1 MTLHHVETF
10 YNPQK
15 WDISALLSGGSADTS
30 AGGDTGGDTGWVL
43 IEGYGTIASMDGV
56 VAGGGD
62 ERFWEIDVAETGRG
76 SWVGLVAVPV
86 GGAKGEGEEAEGEAA
101 RGGGGGWPDGD
112 VPLSAQGWAIW
123 GGETGD
129 FHPMYIKGKSVD
141 QILGFKAGQTVGLHL
156 RPVRTGRDR
165 DSAEVTAPVLL
176 GAGREAAHELGYL
189 IDGKEVCTAFLA
201 QELPQDRS
209 CSLHLAISNGWAGIT
224 RVSARRLVPR
234 L

>member
-1 MTLHHVETF
+1 LYPVDTF

-15 WDISALLSGGSADTS
+15 WDISALLSGLSGGSADT
-30 AGGDTGGDTGWVL
+30 GGETGWVL
-43 IEGYGTIASMDGV
+43 IQGYGTIASMDGV
-56 VAGGGD
+56 LAGGGA

-86 GGAKGEGEEAEGEAA
+86 GGEKGEGEEEEGEAA
-101 RGGGGGWPDGD
+101 RGGRGGWPDGD
-112 VPLSAQGWAIW
+112 VSLSAQGWAIW

-156 RPVRTGRDR
+156 RPVRTGRD
-165 DSAEVTAPVLL
+165 SAEVTTPALL
-176 GAGREAAHELGYL
+176 GAGRGAAHELGYL
-189 IDGKEVCTAFLA
+189 IDGKDVCTAFLA
-201 QELPQDRS
+201 QELPQDGS
-209 CSLHLAISNGWAGIT
+209 CSLHLAISNGWAGVT
-224 RVSARRLVPR
+224 RVSARLVPR